1 MPHFEV
7 IARLKIRPGELEGF
21 KTQAAELMRL
31 TREYDRKTLR
41 YDWYIDEDAME
52 CEVHEDYVDE
62 SGLIEHNE
70 HIVDARGLLFETY
83 ASDHRMSVYGEI
95 SPQLAELFKHHAAG
109 VAVHHFFQGLEQQAA
124 VSGGA
129 LAAGTS
135 VRDVIAAQ
143 VRRSRRCSQ
152 RHPATVCS
160 TTRRLGRAL
169 RSC

>member
-109 VAVHHFFQGLEQQAA
+109 VAVHHFFQGLEG
-124 VSGGA
+124 SIHRWPE
-129 LAAGTS
+129 AGT
-135 VRDVIAAQ
+135 VERLLGCRYGLHTGEYLPAAEK
-143 VRRSRRCSQ
+143 
-152 RHPATVCS
+152 
-160 TTRRLGRAL
+160 
-169 RSC
+169 